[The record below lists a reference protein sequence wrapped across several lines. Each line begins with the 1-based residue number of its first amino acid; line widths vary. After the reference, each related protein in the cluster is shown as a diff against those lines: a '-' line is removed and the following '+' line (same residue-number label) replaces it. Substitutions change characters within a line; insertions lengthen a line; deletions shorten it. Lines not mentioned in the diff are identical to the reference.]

1 MPRKTALMQIAPDGG
16 HQVDN
21 PDVIAEVVFDVRKE
35 SNPCSLCSKMRK
47 GSLNE
52 AYANFYIN

>member
-1 MPRKTALMQIAPDGG
+1 MERHSKTSWLPILWKFGKTWSGAF
-16 HQVDN
+16 VN
-21 PDVIAEVVFDVRKE
+21 
-35 SNPCSLCSKMRK
+35 NK